1 MNNPN
6 PPTENLGSR
15 DPSVGGDAEH
25 RVPMPGQGPGDDGEW
40 QVSSATALSSG
51 LRLGTLAERSGTIPA
66 ETPLRAC
73 VAHFEREGR
82 EYLAVTNAEGKP
94 IGLLSLSTV
103 ERLVEEAPDNAL
115 EPAGVHLLSGTVQA
129 SEETPMTEVLD
140 LTLDRTGEAMNYDLI
155 VATEDGLYLG
165 LVTLRSLVT
174 VLSRQILT
182 QVQNLARKEDMLRQ
196 ALQQQFRH
204 SVEMR
209 RAQKRDQE
217 LQESLR
223 QAAQQQFRISLDLRR
238 SQARYHTLFE
248 NSAIGFALL
257 NTSGE
262 TKTYNRH
269 FSGLLKLPYPPA
281 DKVVDVGDFM
291 PLSARAEFLSILQRL
306 ESRDE
311 GAPALMVEL
320 PMELADRPGVEVRFQ
335 YALSWI
341 ADSSQVCLCVQDVTE
356 ERQLQKKI
364 LQQEKDVLLD
374 SLLGGIAHE
383 LNNKALPLLGY
394 SELLSGEA
402 TLGAAADAKKITHYT
417 EIIKKSSDEFAAVVH
432 QLLQLVKP
440 GGKPTPVDLCG
451 VLRET
456 ASLLSFQIE
465 DAKVSVIE
473 KLPTDPVPILAD
485 AAQIK
490 QIFVNLF
497 VNALDAMRTSF
508 QKELLLTVRIEG
520 AQAFVDVQ
528 DTGLGMAAEILPRI
542 FDPFFTTKPAETAR
556 GLGLSVCRSLARQF
570 GGEISVEST
579 PGKGSS
585 FTARFP
591 LTTRALGVSQ
601 GNVPAKPA
609 ASAAVPV
616 VAPVAAVGG
625 QNGGAPEP
633 IAAPAPPRV
642 PDVLVVDDEPN
653 VGNLVAEILKR
664 KFKANVRR
672 AMNGEEA
679 VTALTEVP
687 EGFDLIVSDVRM
699 PFRNGLELF
708 RWIAA
713 NRPQQTSHF
722 FFMTGHD
729 GTNEMSEEISR
740 SGVPVLRKPFPI
752 DTLVKLAQERM
763 RLLT

>member
-1 MNNPN
+1 MSNPN
-6 PPTENLGSR
+6 PEPPEIH
-15 DPSVGGDAEH
+15 DAGNDG
-25 RVPMPGQGPGDDGEW
+25 GQGPMDDIEFGSAP
-40 QVSSATALSSG
+40 VSVMSSG
-51 LRLGTLAERSGTIPA
+51 LRLGTLAEPVGTLPA
-66 ETPLRAC
+66 ETPLRDC
-73 VAHFEREGR
+73 LPYFEREGR
-82 EYLAVTNAEGKP
+82 EYLPVVDAEGRP
-94 IGLLSLSTV
+94 SGLISLTAV
-103 ERLVEEAPDNAL
+103 DRLLERTGDESVGH
-115 EPAGVHLLSGTVQA
+115 EPVGLHLLIGVVQA

-140 LTLDRTGEAMNYDLI
+140 LTLDRTGESMHYDLL
-155 VATEDGLYLG
+155 VLSEEGGYVG

-217 LQESLR
+217 LQENLR

-238 SQARYHTLFE
+238 SQARYHILFE

-262 TKTYNRH
+262 TRTYNRH
-269 FSGLLKLPYPPA
+269 FSGLLKLPYPPQE
-281 DKVVDVGDFM
+281 KVVDVGDFM
-291 PLSARAEFLSILQRL
+291 PLSARAEFLSTLQRL
-306 ESRDE
+306 ESREE
-311 GAPALMVEL
+311 GSPSLMLEL
-320 PMELADRPGVEVRFQ
+320 PMELADRPGVDVRFQ

-394 SELLSGEA
+394 SELLSNEA
-402 TLGAAADAKKITHYT
+402 TAGADADPAKIIHYT
-417 EIIKKSSDEFAAVVH
+417 EVIKKSSSEFSAIVH

-456 ASLLSFQIE
+456 ASLLAFQIA
-465 DAKVSVIE
+465 DAKVSIIDR
-473 KLPTDPVPILAD
+473 LPAEPVPILAD

-490 QIFVNLF
+490 QIFVNLL
-497 VNALDAMRTSF
+497 VNAVDAMRTSF
-508 QKELLLTVRIEG
+508 QKELVLAIRIEG
-520 AQAFVDVQ
+520 NQAFVDVT
-528 DTGLGMAAEILPRI
+528 DSGVGIPPEILPRI
-542 FDPFFTTKPAETAR
+542 FDPFFTTKAAETAR

-570 GGEISVEST
+570 GGEISVESA
-579 PGKGSS
+579 PAKGSC

-591 LTTRALGVSQ
+591 LTTRALSSPSGG
-601 GNVPAKPA
+601 GNLAPPKIASMPASPAPA
-609 ASAAVPV
+609 AGP
-616 VAPVAAVGG
+616 
-625 QNGGAPEP
+625 APEGSSP
-633 IAAPAPPRV
+633 GEPPPAPAPTHAPAAPRI
-642 PDVLVVDDEPN
+642 PEVLVVDDEPN
-653 VGNLVAEILKR
+653 VGNLVSEILKR

-672 AMNGEEA
+672 AMHGEEA
-679 VTALTEVP
+679 VAALTEVP

-699 PFRNGLELF
+699 PFRNGIELF

-729 GTNEMSEEISR
+729 GTNEMSEEIAR
-740 SGVPVLRKPFPI
+740 SNVPVLRKPFPI
-752 DTLVKLAQERM
+752 DTLVKLAHERM
-763 RLLT
+763 RVAA

>member
-1 MNNPN
+1 MHHP
-6 PPTENLGSR
+6 
-15 DPSVGGDAEH
+15 
-25 RVPMPGQGPGDDGEW
+25 DGESGSPAQAPVEEMEW
-40 QVSSATALSSG
+40 QPLAPAPASSVPTG
-51 LRLGTLAERSGTIPA
+51 THLGALAEPA
-66 ETPLRAC
+66 EPLPAATPLRDAPPYF
-73 VAHFEREGR
+73 ARAGR
-82 EYLAVTNAEGKP
+82 EYLAVSGDDGKP
-94 IGLLSLSTV
+94 LGLLSLTTV
-103 ERLVEEAPDNAL
+103 ERLL
-115 EPAGVHLLSGTVQA
+115 EKGSADLSSEPVGVHLLSGTVQA
-129 SEETPMTEVLD
+129 GEETPMTEVLD
-140 LTLDRTGEAMNYDLI
+140 LTLNRTGEAMYYDLI
-155 VATEDGLYLG
+155 VVTEGGDYAG
-165 LVTLRSLVT
+165 LVTLRSLVA
-174 VLSRQILT
+174 VLSRQILS
-182 QVQNLARKEDMLRQ
+182 QVQNLAKKEDMLRQ

-269 FSGLLKLPYPPA
+269 FAGLLKLAYPPQE
-281 DKVVDVGDFM
+281 KVVDVGDFM
-291 PLSARAEFLSILQRL
+291 PLSARAEFLSTLQRL
-306 ESRDE
+306 ESRE
-311 GAPALMVEL
+311 AGAPALMLEL
-320 PMELADRPGVEVRFQ
+320 PMELPDRPTVEARFQ

-402 TLGAAADAKKITHYT
+402 TLGAGADPEKISRYT
-417 EIIKKSSDEFAAVVH
+417 EIIKKSSEEFAAVVH

-440 GGKPTPVDLCG
+440 GGKPAPVDLCG
-451 VLRET
+451 ILRET
-456 ASLLSFQIE
+456 LALLSFQLG
-465 DAKVSVIE
+465 DAKISVIE
-473 KLPTDPVPILAD
+473 KLPAEPVAILAD
-485 AAQIK
+485 PAQIK

-508 QKELLLTVRIEG
+508 QKELLLAVRTEG
-520 AQAFVDVQ
+520 DKVFVDVQ
-528 DTGLGMAAEILPRI
+528 DTGTGIAPDVLPRI
-542 FDPFFTTKPAETAR
+542 FDPFFTTKAAETAR

-570 GGEISVEST
+570 SGEITVEST
-579 PGKGSS
+579 LGKGST

-591 LTTRALGVSQ
+591 ITLRAIGHGN
-601 GNVPAKPA
+601 GNVGAKPA
-609 ASAAVPV
+609 APAPATSAA
-616 VAPVAAVGG
+616 
-625 QNGGAPEP
+625 GAPPE
-633 IAAPAPPRV
+633 AATAPARDPN
-642 PDVLVVDDEPN
+642 VLVVDDEPN
-653 VGNLVAEILKR
+653 VGNLVSEILRR
-664 KFKANVRR
+664 KFKASVRR
-672 AMNGEEA
+672 AMNGDEA
-679 VTALTEVP
+679 IAALTEVP

-699 PFRNGLELF
+699 PSRNGLELF

-713 NRPQQTSHF
+713 NRGPQTSHF

-729 GTNEMSEEISR
+729 GTNEMSEEIAR
-740 SGVPVLRKPFPI
+740 SAVPVLRKPFPI

-763 RLLT
+763 RVPA